1 MGYAPHLHCLQDEGV
16 HPAVEAKLV
25 DLSDSFLAMMGSMH
39 SLELESMEP
48 HPLTVSTITFTGR
61 MSIKQLDLMQVELYI
76 SMNEEDDGLKV
87 KTKGRKRKLVTTD
100 AQGNT
105 IEGEY
110 RAFYNQL
117 EISYERKSIKLFKNG
132 SVQVT
137 GCRSHFEFV
146 FTIEHV
152 CSVLN
157 AALDTSARL
166 EHLDIQMI
174 QANFTV
180 GATLDLGSLQAV
192 FMSNGVEYA
201 SYEPDV
207 YPGLNVKLVI
217 DERKCTALLFRSGS
231 VTLTGAKDPWTV
243 ALAYEKVCKTL
254 DGATAHRT
262 TIPGFIPRAGRSKHQ
277 SIRFIEGY
285 PSFMFYLCAK

>member
-1 MGYAPHLHCLQDEGV
+1 M
-16 HPAVEAKLV
+16 EAKLV
-25 DLSDSFLAMMGSMH
+25 DLSDKFLAMMGAMH
-39 SLELESMEP
+39 SLQLDSLKP
-48 HPLTVSTITFTGR
+48 HPLVVSTITFTGR
-61 MSIKQLDLMQVELYI
+61 LSITQLDLMQLELYI
-76 SMNEEDDGLKV
+76 SMNEDDSGLTV
-87 KTKGRKRKLVTTD
+87 KTKGRKRKLVQED
-100 AQGNT
+100 ADGNP

-152 CSVLN
+152 CSVIN
-157 AALDTSARL
+157 VALDTAARL
-166 EHLDIQMI
+166 EHLEIQMI

-180 GATLDLGSLQAV
+180 GATLDLASLQSV
-192 FMSNGVEYA
+192 FMTNGVEYA

-207 YPGLNVKLVI
+207 YPGLNVKLVC
-217 DERKCTALLFRSGS
+217 DDRKCTALLFRSGS
-231 VTLTGAKDPWTV
+231 VTLTGAKDPMTV
-243 ALAYEKVCKTL
+243 GRAYEFVCNIL
-254 DGATAHRT
+254 DGASAHRT
-262 TIPGFIPRAGRSKHQ
+262 TIDDFIPRAGRSKHQ
-277 SIRFIEGY
+277 TIQFIEGY